1 LSLQL
6 IYDFDK
12 GDMMQFLAMIGN
24 DNLKKA
30 GEFVKDKI
38 IVSWGNI

>member
-1 LSLQL
+1 
-6 IYDFDK
+6 
-12 GDMMQFLAMIGN
+12 MMQFLAMIGN

-38 IVSWGNI
+38 IVNLKAKALKLLTTPI